1 MISIKKLGKTY
12 GNGAI
17 AVEALKNVT
26 MHIDKKEFVSI
37 MGPSG
42 SGKST
47 LMNILGCLDR
57 ATLGAYSLDGTDV
70 EAMDDDQLAE
80 IRNQKIGFVFQA
92 YNLLPRISALKN
104 VELPMVYSGVGHK
117 ERKERAMEAL
127 TRVGLLDRVD
137 HKPNEMS
144 GGQKQRVAI
153 ARALVN
159 QPAIILADEPTGNL
173 DSVSSQ
179 EIMAIFQSLNDEGV
193 TVLIVTH
200 EPDIAEHTKRIITFA
215 DGWLTS
221 DIRVDSPLDAMKVL
235 EERKIALL
243 KSMSLNEADNGGNED
258 E

>member
-1 MISIKKLGKTY
+1 MITINRLGKTY
-12 GNGAI
+12 GNGNI

-26 MHIDKKEFVSI
+26 LTIKEKEFVSI

-57 ATLGAYSLDGTDV
+57 ATLGTYSLDGQDV
-70 EAMDDDQLAE
+70 ETMDDDQLAE
-80 IRNQKIGFVFQA
+80 IRNQKIGFVFQSF
-92 YNLLPRISALKN
+92 NLLPRISALKN
-104 VELPMVYSGVGHK
+104 VELPMVYSGIGHK
-117 ERKERAMEAL
+117 ERRERALEAL
-127 TRVGLLDRVD
+127 ARVGLGDRVE

-159 QPAIILADEPTGNL
+159 KPAIILADEPTGNL
-173 DSVSSQ
+173 DSISSQ
-179 EIMAIFQSLNDEGV
+179 EIMSIFQQLNKEGV

-221 DIRVDSPLDAMKVL
+221 DVDVKDPLDAERVL
-235 EERKIALL
+235 KEREKALAN
-243 KSMSLNEADNGGNED
+243 SMSLNKTNKGGQ
-258 E
+258 